1 MCNTGNLYMLKLV
14 LMLKTNKSLKLP
26 LADMKANS
34 SILRARLHET
44 RSELKPV

>member
-1 MCNTGNLYMLKLV
+1 MFNTGNLYMLKLV
-14 LMLKTNKSLKLP
+14 LMLKTNKSLKLL
-26 LADMKANS
+26 LADMN